1 MPNESAKL
9 KNKMITAM
17 IVLLGTTITFILLS
31 SYFVNSVSKQN
42 YKIVNEA
49 AKRNKKLRE
58 AQVAF
63 RMEVQEWKNI
73 LLRSHNQV
81 LGERYRK
88 QFTEA
93 QTNVNKW
100 LSELMTESQD
110 PKFLKLLKDLQKH
123 HEDISSEYKKAL
135 NYFDENGLES
145 ATKVDADVRGIDRE
159 FNSLIDNLIV
169 ENEKLEGEALEEAEK
184 GISSTILSCAFI
196 FGTLEILLIFIVQR
210 YGTNLLKIAQESEFE
225 ALKNKE
231 NLRITLD
238 SIGDAVI
245 ATDVEGK
252 VTTMNP
258 VAVTLT
264 GWKLEEARGKPLL
277 EVFNIINALTREKAE
292 NPFNKVMAT
301 GQIVGLANHT
311 ALLSKDGHEYQ
322 IADSGAPI
330 HDINQNIVGVVL
342 VFRDVTKEYEL
353 RDRLNHSQKMD
364 AIGQLAGGVAHDFNN
379 MLGAILGAADVLG
392 RKLEDDK
399 SKKFHG
405 IIVNCAERA
414 SNLVDKLLS
423 FARKQPESSTKID
436 LHEVLFDTLAILKNT
451 LDKRIHLKLE
461 NDASKSMVIGD
472 PSQLQSIFINL
483 GINASHAMKEGGK
496 ITISTTVVHMDEK
509 DCEMNSFQ
517 IFPGDFIQV
526 EFRDTGTGIP
536 KELLSKIFEP
546 FFTTKELGQGTGLGL
561 SAVLGT
567 VQQHQGSISVYS
579 EEGKGTSFHIL
590 LPLAA
595 NGAVESKSETVRKE
609 GSGRILVIDD
619 EVAMLATAQAILEDL
634 GYEVELAEDG
644 QMGLDIFKA
653 NSEMFDLVLLDMI
666 MPKMNGRD
674 CFFEL
679 KKVRND
685 IKIVL
690 TSGFTLEKDL
700 HDIKEAGL
708 DGFVKKPYR
717 SASLSEIVHKI
728 LNE

>member
-1 MPNESAKL
+1 MPHRSAHL
-9 KNKMITAM
+9 KNKMLVAM
-17 IVLLGTTITFILLS
+17 IVLMATTVTFILIS
-31 SYFVNSVSKQN
+31 AFFVSSVSKQH
-42 YKIVNEA
+42 YKIVDEA

-58 AQVAF
+58 VQVAF

-73 LLRSHNQV
+73 LLRSHNQI

-88 QFTEA
+88 QFLETQA
-93 QTNVNKW
+93 NVKTWIQT
-100 LSELMTESQD
+100 LSAESKD
-110 PKFLKLLKDLQKH
+110 KKFIKLLENLKKH
-123 HEDISSEYKKAL
+123 HDDITIEYKKAL
-135 NYFDENGLES
+135 DYFDENGLQS
-145 ATKVDADVRGIDRE
+145 VSKVDADVRGIDRE
-159 FNSLIDNLIV
+159 FNGHIDSLIT
-169 ENEKLEGEALEEAEK
+169 ENEKLENDALKEAEK
-184 GISSTILSCAFI
+184 GISSTILKCSLI
-196 FGTLEILLIFIVQR
+196 FGFLEIILIIIVQR
-210 YGTNLLKIAQESEFE
+210 YATNLLIIAQESEIE

-245 ATDVEGK
+245 ATDVEGN

-258 VAVTLT
+258 IAVQLT
-264 GWKLEEARGKPLL
+264 GWKLEEAQGKPLP

-311 ALLSKDGHEYQ
+311 ALLSKDGKEYQ

-330 HDINQNIVGVVL
+330 HDINQKMVGVVL

-399 SKKFHG
+399 SRKFHG

-414 SNLVDKLLS
+414 SSLVDKLLS
-423 FARKQPESSTKID
+423 FARKQPESSTKVD
-436 LHEVLFDTLAILKNT
+436 LHEVLLDTMAILKNT

-496 ITISTTVVHMDEK
+496 ITITTSVVHMDEK

-536 KELLSKIFEP
+536 KELMTKIFEP

-590 LPLAA
+590 LPLAS
-595 NGAVESKSETVRKE
+595 NGAVESKSETIRKE

-644 QMGLDIFKA
+644 QMGLDIFRA
-653 NSEMFDLVLLDMI
+653 NAEMFDLVLLDMI

-679 KKVRND
+679 KKIRGD
-685 IKIVL
+685 IKVIL

-708 DGFVKKPYR
+708 NGFVKKPYR
-717 SASLSEIVHKI
+717 SASLSEIVHKT